1 MSRHRRSFLSRQEHR
16 GRRALSVDTA
26 QKRRLQLGQF
36 ANRRASKAPV
46 RMYIEQHFKKTI
58 LKRTLKITKRVK
70 TCLKKDRRKKREN
83 RGVNVGAENFKKEVF
98 KTVRGQA
105 ECIYT

>member
-1 MSRHRRSFLSRQEHR
+1 MFLRERR
-16 GRRALSVDTA
+16 RR
-26 QKRRLQLGQF
+26 K
-36 ANRRASKAPV
+36 KKK
-46 RMYIEQHFKKTI
+46 HF
-58 LKRTLKITKRVK
+58 
-70 TCLKKDRRKKREN
+70 KKDRRKKREN

>member
-1 MSRHRRSFLSRQEHR
+1 MFLRERRR
-16 GRRALSVDTA
+16 
-26 QKRRLQLGQF
+26 K
-36 ANRRASKAPV
+36 KKK
-46 RMYIEQHFKKTI
+46 HF
-58 LKRTLKITKRVK
+58 
-70 TCLKKDRRKKREN
+70 KKDRRKKREN

>member
-1 MSRHRRSFLSRQEHR
+1 MLWRWVQVSRHRRSFLSRQEHR

-46 RMYIEQHFKKTI
+46 RKYIEQHFKKTI
-58 LKRTLKITKRVK
+58 LKRMLKITKRIK
-70 TCLKKDRRKKREN
+70 TCLKKDRRKRKARIPET
-83 RGVNVGAENFKKEVF
+83 RPC
-98 KTVRGQA
+98 KTRVTSHQA
-105 ECIYT
+105 G